1 MELELHMP
9 MHLEPV
15 DHENPN
21 TVALM
26 HGPIALFGV
35 SALPPKLTRAQ
46 LLAAEHV
53 SGDWTVKSDGA
64 ILTLRPFSSIM
75 DETYRLYQQVQ
86 S

>member
-1 MELELHMP
+1 MP
-9 MHLEPV
+9 LRLEPV
-15 DHENPN
+15 DQQNPN

-35 SALPPKLTRAQ
+35 SQLPPKLTRAQ
-46 LLAAEHV
+46 LLAAEPI
-53 SGDWTVKSDGA
+53 SGDWTVKSDGT